1 MANLKVLHFA
11 FLLVFFSSLS
21 VFGQWLPVNSGTT
34 NNLNGAYLLDS
45 GPGFAVGDA
54 GTILKTTDA
63 GATWVPLTSGTA
75 RTLHD
80 VYLFNPDEGVA
91 VGEHGLILRT
101 TDGGAAWQRVASGV
115 QDSLRSVFFSGVNG
129 ICGGDSQTILYS
141 TNSGAS
147 WQIGQT
153 GFFGGGFP
161 GAHML
166 SPSIG
171 FVAGQNSIFQPL
183 VGNTTDG
190 GVSWNFHA
198 FYFDNNEG
206 SCTDIRFLDQNTGVV
221 SGIVFDGRGAI
232 ARTTDGG
239 MNWSTLFFD
248 QAIEGV
254 DFPVT
259 NASQIGFAVGWSG
272 RILHS
277 TNAGVT
283 WIAQTSG
290 TSTNLNDVSVVTDG
304 LTGIAVGEGGIILRT
319 TNGGEPLPITLSA
332 AKRKVGGI
340 NTVRLTW
347 SGATSANI
355 DVYRNGAPPIATDRI
370 RGPILIPQATPAGLA
385 TRIGCVKLAPR
396 PAPMMRE
403 RGSSSREQPNY
414 HSLKSPLCSRV
425 SITLPAAS

>member
-1 MANLKVLHFA
+1 MGTNLKAIRLA
-11 FLLVFFSSLS
+11 FFLVSFSSLT
-21 VFGQWLPVNSGTT
+21 VFGQWFPVDSGTT

-45 GPGFAVGDA
+45 GTGFVVGDE

-63 GATWVPLTSGTA
+63 GATWTPLTSGTA

-80 VYLFNPDEGVA
+80 VYLLNPDEGVA
-91 VGEHGLILRT
+91 VGEQGLILRT

-115 QDSLRSVFFSGVNG
+115 QDSLRSVFFFGING

-141 TNSGAS
+141 TDSGAS

-206 SCTDIRFLDQNTGVV
+206 GCTDIRFLDVNTGVV

-259 NASQIGFAVGWSG
+259 NASNIGFAVGWSG
-272 RILHS
+272 RILH
-277 TNAGVT
+277 TANAGVT
-283 WIAQTSG
+283 WNEQTSG
-290 TSTNLNDVSVVTDG
+290 TSTNLNDVSVVTEG

-319 TNGGEPLPITLSA
+319 TNGGEPSPITLSA
-332 AKRKVGGI
+332 ARRKVGGI

-347 SGATSANI
+347 SGANSANI
-355 DVYRNGAPPIATDRI
+355 DVYRDAVLIVTTANDGSFIDSTGDTGRARYTYRVCEAGTAT
-370 RGPILIPQATPAGLA
+370 
-385 TRIGCVKLAPR
+385 
-396 PAPMMRE
+396 
-403 RGSSSREQPNY
+403 
-414 HSLKSPLCSRV
+414 CSDNARV
-425 SITLPAAS
+425 TFRQ